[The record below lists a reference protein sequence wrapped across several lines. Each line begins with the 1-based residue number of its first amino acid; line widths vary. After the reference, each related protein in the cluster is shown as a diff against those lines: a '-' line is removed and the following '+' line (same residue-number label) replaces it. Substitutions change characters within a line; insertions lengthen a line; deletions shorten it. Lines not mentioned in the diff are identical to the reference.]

1 MCVYDVT
8 FFLLT
13 ENLSAKK
20 TYLRK
25 GSNTCRVYDVVVV
38 FCKVIVLLV
47 YLSPQGLILWLV
59 MKKFCI

>member
-1 MCVYDVT
+1 MHVYGVT

-20 TYLRK
+20 TYLKK
-25 GSNTCRVYDVVVV
+25 GHNSCQVCDVVLV
-38 FCKVIVLLV
+38 FLQIVLLV
-47 YLSPQGLILWLV
+47 YFSPQGLILWLV